1 VAKQVTSVMILLM
14 SILVGTLLFSGCTTN
29 SSGES
34 SSTTGFNL
42 TSVIF
47 VVIIALLFYLFIIRP
62 QRNRQSSQRKLMSD
76 LKPGDQVITVSG
88 IYGEI
93 ESLDEESVVLK
104 TEFGAKIRVAKLSI
118 AGKRS

>member
-1 VAKQVTSVMILLM
+1 MAKQVKLVMILLTSM
-14 SILVGTLLFSGCTTN
+14 LVGPMLFSGCTTTL
-29 SSGES
+29 SGES
-34 SSTTGFNL
+34 SSSTGFDL
-42 TSVIF
+42 TAVIF
-47 VVIIALLFYLFIIRP
+47 VAIIALLFYLFIIRP
-62 QRNRQSSQRKLMSD
+62 QRNRQSSQRKLLSA

-104 TEFGAKIRVAKLSI
+104 MEFGAKIRVARLSI